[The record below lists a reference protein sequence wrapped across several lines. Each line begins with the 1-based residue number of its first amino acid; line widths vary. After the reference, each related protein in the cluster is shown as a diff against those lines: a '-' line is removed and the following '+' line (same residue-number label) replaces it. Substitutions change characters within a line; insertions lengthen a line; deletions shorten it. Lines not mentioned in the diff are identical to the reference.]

1 VRGAGAILGVAV
13 ALSLSSCVSDPYGDP
28 FPGHDVRVILKEE
41 GSASARWP
49 AAWARG
55 ARFVVE
61 NRTGLPV
68 ETILLDLGGPGAPRE
83 LLEAVVED
91 PAGVPATILPSP
103 RGTFPLRARIGD
115 PGAVILEPGAALVLR
130 VRVAGTPGKAVA
142 RFDVPR

>member
-1 VRGAGAILGVAV
+1 VRRAFAILGL
-13 ALSLSSCVSDPYGDP
+13 ALSMALASCVSDPYGDP
-28 FPGHDVRVILKEE
+28 FPGYDVRVILKEE

-49 AAWARG
+49 APWARG

-68 ETILLDLGGPGAPRE
+68 ETILLDLGGKGAPRE
-83 LLEAVVED
+83 LVEVVVED

-103 RGTFPLRARIGD
+103 QGSFPLRARIGD
-115 PGAVILEPGAALVLR
+115 PGTVILEPGASLVLR
-130 VRVAGTPGKAVA
+130 VRVLGTPGKAVA